1 MKRALLI
8 AWACLAAVDLT
19 IAADQVT
26 LKNGDRL
33 TGAVVKKDATNL
45 VFKSDHVGLV
55 TIPWDQVSALKTDTP
70 VTVALTG
77 GESVLGTVAVTPE
90 RNVEIQSGGQSRS
103 VEPAQVEAL
112 RNADEQHIYERLLK
126 PHLTDLW
133 VIGGNIGIAG
143 TKGNAVTS
151 TFAIPITASR
161 VTRSDKT
168 SVYFNLI
175 KASATVNGAGA
186 QTAEAVRGGWA
197 FNRNIRPRLFWN
209 LFNDYEYDR
218 FQSLDLRMVL
228 GTGFGYSVWKSER
241 GQLDL
246 VGGMAWNRE
255 KFDPAPKAAFTTNK
269 ADAYWGDDLTYALNS
284 RVSLFQGY
292 RMFNTL
298 NKTADNRSTLSPVPR
313 VHSFRQNFDAGL
325 SAKLTKWLTWNASIS
340 DRYLSNPVAAKK
352 NDFLYTTGLGF
363 AFTR

>member
-1 MKRALLI
+1 MAASRRRWSGRRSHKGYAYSSRLQIQKQKSIKQRTLLF
-8 AWACLAAVDLT
+8 AFACLAAADLT

-70 VTVALTG
+70 VTIALTG
-77 GESVLGTVAVTPE
+77 GESVLGTVAVAPE
-90 RNVEIQSGGQSRS
+90 QNVEIQSGGQSRS

-112 RNADEQHIYERLLK
+112 RNADEQHIYERMLK

-143 TKGNAVTS
+143 TKGNA
-151 TFAIPITASR
+151 
-161 VTRSDKT
+161 
-168 SVYFNLI
+168 
-175 KASATVNGAGA
+175 ATVAGATA
-186 QTAEAVRGGWA
+186 QTAQAVRGGWA
-197 FNRNIRPRLFWN
+197 YNRNIRPRLFWN

-218 FQSLDLRMVL
+218 FQNLDLRMVL
-228 GTGFGYSVWKSER
+228 GTGLGYSVWKSER

-255 KFDPAPKAAFTTNK
+255 KFDPAPKDPFTTNK
-269 ADAYWGDDLTYALNS
+269 ANAYWGDDFTCAPTAASAFS
-284 RVSLFQGY
+284 RAIGCSIL
-292 RMFNTL
+292 
-298 NKTADNRSTLSPVPR
+298 STRPP
-313 VHSFRQNFDAGL
+313 
-325 SAKLTKWLTWNASIS
+325 
-340 DRYLSNPVAAKK
+340 
-352 NDFLYTTGLGF
+352 TTGPL
-363 AFTR
+363 